1 MELAP
6 SRWGRTANSCLG
18 ALPAAGSILYAAQTT
33 AVFPRL
39 SACLVLSVSVIIAV
53 RGYRLSVTCE
63 NAELTVRGYLR
74 TRTIPRSSISEI
86 TDLPAVR
93 WTDPKGNR
101 HWSPMWV
108 LQRGSGEIAGL
119 TASKE
124 RQIAALRNW
133 LQPRKRRSARR
144 SR

>member
-1 MELAP
+1 M
-6 SRWGRTANSCLG
+6 ANSSLG
-18 ALPAAGSILYAAQTT
+18 ALPAAGSVLYAAQTT

-39 SACLVLSVSVIIAV
+39 SACLVLFVAVVIAV
-53 RGYRLSVTCE
+53 RGHRLSVTCE

-74 TRTIPRSSISEI
+74 TRTIPRSSITEI
-86 TDLPAVR
+86 TALPAVR

-101 HWSPMWV
+101 RWSPMWV
-108 LQRGSGEIAGL
+108 LARSPAEFAVI

-133 LQPRKRRSARR
+133 LQPRKRGSARR

>member
-6 SRWGRTANSCLG
+6 SRLGRIANSCLG

-33 AVFPRL
+33 GTFPRL
-39 SACLVLSVSVIIAV
+39 SACLVLCVSVVIAV
-53 RGYRLSVTCE
+53 RGYWLSVTCE

-74 TRTIPRSSISEI
+74 TRTIPRSSITEI

-101 HWSPMWV
+101 RWSPLWV
-108 LQRGSGEIAGL
+108 LARSPDEIAGI
-119 TASKE
+119 TASKD
-124 RQIAALRNW
+124 RQIAALRTW

-144 SR
+144 TR